1 MLRLLKDLQINDV
14 SSVDRGAGVGVRV
27 LLMKRDETNQEA
39 TVDVLQ
45 KAQQMPERQM
55 IAFCKTDAISK
66 RELSA
71 LIDDLAQSKRER
83 GESREQS
90 FTKFI
95 TGDPL
100 GRDLFAIHQA
110 AGI

>member
-1 MLRLLKDLQINDV
+1 MPRLLKELQIFDV
-14 SSVDRGAGVGVRV
+14 SSVDRGAGEGVKV
-27 LLMKRDETNQEA
+27 MLMKRDEGQEA
-39 TVDVLQ
+39 TMDVIQ

-66 RELSA
+66 QQLFT
-71 LIDDLAQSKRER
+71 LIDDLAQVKRER
-83 GESREQS
+83 GESRAQS

-100 GRDLFAIHQA
+100 GQRLFAIHQA
-110 AGI
+110 AAV